1 VNEGEVAAAVRRGVG
16 LFPMPTRGLIE
27 VTGEDGER
35 WLDGMLSNHV
45 AALSEGSEHSG
56 CYALLLTP
64 KGRIVADFHVLLRG
78 SGFWLETRRDAVAGV
93 MERLERYIIADDVR
107 LADRSGDFDR
117 LGVEGPGAG
126 ALLAR
131 ASGRDPGLARDAC
144 CELDIGGSRV
154 VLGAFGW
161 SGESAYQ
168 IFAARGEG
176 ERVAQALSAASGAE
190 LLRADPGV
198 LEVLRVEAGIPALGA
213 ELDEEVL
220 PAEAHLDHA
229 ISTTKGC
236 YTGQE
241 IVARLRSRGQVNHLL
256 VGLRFCD
263 GQGDAEGDRKGDG
276 EELPAL
282 GEKLFAGERETGEVT
297 SVCRSATAGPIG
309 LGYVRR
315 EHAEPSTLLRV
326 GDSKARVSALPFV
339 LLGDV
344 LLGDVDPGDV
354 VLADA
359 ALADVAVAEGNEP
372 TGE

>member
-1 VNEGEVAAAVRRGVG
+1 MNDGEVAAAVRRGVG

-45 AALSEGSEHSG
+45 GALREGSEHSG

-78 SGFWLETRRDAVAGV
+78 SAFWLETRRDAVPGV

-131 ASGRDPGLARDAC
+131 ASGHDPGLARDAC

-154 VLGAFGW
+154 VVGAFGW

-168 IFAARGEG
+168 IFATLGEG
-176 ERVAQALSAASGAE
+176 ERVAEALGSASGAE
-190 LLRADPGV
+190 LLQAHAGV

-220 PAEAHLDHA
+220 PPEAHLDRA

-256 VGLRFCD
+256 VGLHFCE
-263 GQGDAEGDRKGDG
+263 GEGD
-276 EELPAL
+276 EEGLPAV
-282 GEKLFAGERETGEVT
+282 GERLFAGERETGEVT
-297 SVCRSATAGPIG
+297 SVCRSAAAGPIG

-326 GDSKARVSALPFV
+326 GDSKARVSALPF
-339 LLGDV
+339 L
-344 LLGDVDPGDV
+344 
-354 VLADA
+354 
-359 ALADVAVAEGNEP
+359 ALADVALADDALAEGNEP
-372 TGE
+372 TGG